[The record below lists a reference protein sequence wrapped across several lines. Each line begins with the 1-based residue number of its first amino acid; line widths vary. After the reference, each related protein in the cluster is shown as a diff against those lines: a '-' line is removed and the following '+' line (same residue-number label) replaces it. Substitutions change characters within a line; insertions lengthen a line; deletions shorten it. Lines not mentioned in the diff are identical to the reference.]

1 MKIIKQIYSINFDK
15 NSKFINEEKLK
26 PKPAF
31 GEFISSLV
39 YAITL
44 ATIVHTYFIQPF
56 IIPTGS
62 LEKTLLVGDFL
73 FVSKYHY
80 GSRVPKTVAAF
91 PMVHDT
97 IVGTGIRSYLNKP
110 QLPYLRIP
118 AIKKIKRNDLVTFN
132 WPADTVRRFF
142 VKEAG
147 VVKPI
152 DKKSNYVKRC
162 VCCQ

>member
-1 MKIIKQIYSINFDK
+1 M
-15 NSKFINEEKLK
+15 
-26 PKPAF
+26 
-31 GEFISSLV
+31 
-39 YAITL
+39 
-44 ATIVHTYFIQPF
+44 
-56 IIPTGS
+56 
-62 LEKTLLVGDFL
+62 

-80 GSRVPKTVAAF
+80 GARVPKTVAAF

-118 AIKKIKRNDLVTFN
+118 AIKKIERNDLVTFN

-152 DKKSNYVKRC
+152 DKNQTMSRDALQSPVISLKL
-162 VCCQ
+162 

>member
-1 MKIIKQIYSINFDK
+1 M
-15 NSKFINEEKLK
+15 
-26 PKPAF
+26 
-31 GEFISSLV
+31 
-39 YAITL
+39 
-44 ATIVHTYFIQPF
+44 
-56 IIPTGS
+56 
-62 LEKTLLVGDFL
+62 

-80 GSRVPKTVAAF
+80 GARVPKTVAAF

-162 VCCQ
+162 VAIPGDELEIIDGLLYINNELENLGTFSLALSAGDWIIGAWLDFFDSFFINGKKK